1 MKLNWR
7 FLRLV
12 AYFYAGTCLVG
23 CPLMLLYG
31 SGAALRATTA
41 AGLVSVAYLLVGYC
55 SIEYSF
61 DKDNITFLKF
71 VLGGIAVRLFVTA
84 GLVFLMIYYLAF
96 QAFSLVVAL
105 LYFYILNLGLE
116 IYFLE
121 SKVKIRK

>member
-12 AYFYAGTCLVG
+12 AYLYVGTCLVG
-23 CPLMLLYG
+23 CPLMILYG
-31 SGAALRATTA
+31 SREALEATSA
-41 AGLVSVAYLLVGYC
+41 AGIISIAYLLVGYF

-71 VLGGIAVRLFVTA
+71 VLGGIGIRMFVTA
-84 GLVFLMIYYLAF
+84 AIVFLLIRYLSV
-96 QAFSLVVAL
+96 QAFSLVVSL

-121 SKVKIRK
+121 TKVRIRK